1 MDLGQILLLLAAGLA
16 GGAFNAAAGG
26 GSLITFPALLAVG
39 LSPLAANVTSAVAMC
54 GGNLGIVGGY
64 RRELHGQRP
73 RIERLLPV
81 ALLGAA
87 AGVVALE
94 LSSEDAFDSIVPF
107 LILGACGLLAAQPS
121 LKRRLAE
128 RGPATRRHAIALY
141 AGVAVI
147 GGYAAYFG
155 AASGVMM
162 LALLGTLVTDSL
174 QRLNAL
180 NRFLVFAANG
190 LAAFAFAFI
199 APVDWE
205 AALILLPATVVGGTG
220 GSLLARRLS
229 DTVLRAV
236 VIAFGLAAAVYLLAT
251 S

>member
-1 MDLGQILLLLAAGLA
+1 MDLGEIALLVAAGLA

-39 LSPLAANVTSAVAMC
+39 LSALSANVTSAVAMC
-54 GGNLGIVGGY
+54 GGNLGIVAGY
-64 RRELHGQRP
+64 RHELTGQRP
-73 RIERLLPV
+73 RIERMLPV
-81 ALLGAA
+81 ALAG
-87 AGVVALE
+87 AGVGVIALV
-94 LSSEDAFDSIVPF
+94 LSSEDAFAAVVPF
-107 LILGACGLLAAQPS
+107 LILGACALLAAQPA

-128 RGPATRRHAIALY
+128 RGQPTRRHTVALY
-141 AGVAVI
+141 AGVALI
-147 GGYAAYFG
+147 GCYAAYFG

-162 LALLGTLVTDSL
+162 LALLGSLIADSL

-180 NRFLVFAANG
+180 NRLLVFAANL
-190 LAAFAFAFI
+190 LAAVAFAFF

-205 AALILLPATVVGGTG
+205 AALILLPATAVGGTG

-236 VIAFGLAAAVYLLAT
+236 VIAFGLAVAAYLLA
-251 S
+251 SN